1 MKIKLTNV
9 MVDDQDKALKWPP
22 RKSRQTCS
30 SRSSPTRPCRQG
42 VSRGDVFPGHSLA
55 VFEVDDIEKEY
66 VRPKALGVVF
76 TRQPTRSGPVTL
88 AAFSDTC
95 GNLIQIYQPLQ

>member
-42 VSRGDVFPGHSLA
+42 VSRGD
-55 VFEVDDIEKEY
+55 IEKEY

-88 AAFSDTC
+88 AVFSDTC